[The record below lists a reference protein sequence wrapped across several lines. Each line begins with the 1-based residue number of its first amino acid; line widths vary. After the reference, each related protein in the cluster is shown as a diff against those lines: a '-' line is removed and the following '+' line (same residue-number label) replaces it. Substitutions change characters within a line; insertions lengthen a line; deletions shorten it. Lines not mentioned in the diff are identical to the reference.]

1 MKTIGVPEGCHAVT
15 PYLTVVDA
23 ARLIDFLKRAFGAT
37 ERARIPRPDG
47 SVMHAQVYV
56 GDSLLMIGEPQGPW
70 KPRSSMLYHYVAD
83 VDSIYQQALAAGAT
97 SVVAPTDMF
106 YGDRSACVKD
116 TADNDWW
123 IATRLEEPSVEEIK
137 RRANEFFKNQP
148 KPGK

>member
-83 VDSIYQQALAAGAT
+83 VDAI
-97 SVVAPTDMF
+97 
-106 YGDRSACVKD
+106 
-116 TADNDWW
+116 WW